1 MKKSAQ
7 SITGYVSPSS
17 SVMNRDLNLLGRAI
31 AEDPKLFAKN
41 LGTGAGRFGTGI
53 ASAGAWLLDLLA
65 KGGHPMV
72 PGAPGTGL
80 KLPSLADKVDEVDM
94 RLALNYLRRNGDGPL
109 TAAGLGATSLAHHT
123 ASSAADLALLGG
135 GKSIKAVSS
144 IPKNL
149 STAKKVFETSKKLP
163 WLTVDTLFMA
173 KPFVDARN
181 EAAALPEVIR
191 AVESAP
197 SIPER
202 RPGPWADLVPPAP
215 KPSWSAAIPPKSR
228 ISQILTKLKAH
239 KTEAGVAGG
248 AVLASLLTA
257 YLLSRKRKRKQEK
270 KADVF
275 TELQKTAWYRTSTPL
290 IRNPVRL
297 QTPNLR
303 NGGAS
308 FRNCG
313 TTSCTGVLRPTNLR
327 RPTKKT
333 VTVQGTPVRTA
344 PVKRKPAPQTTVS
357 EPGGLNRGNM
367 LQ

>member
-1 MKKSAQ
+1 MKKAAQ
-7 SITGYVSPSS
+7 SITGYVAPSS
-17 SVMNRDLNLLGRAI
+17 SVMNRDLNLLGQAI

-53 ASAGAWLLDLLA
+53 ASVGARLLDLLA

-94 RLALNYLRRNGDGPL
+94 RLAIDYLRRNGDDPL
-109 TAAGLGATSLAHHT
+109 TSAGLGATSLAHHT
-123 ASSAADLALLGG
+123 AESAAELAMFGG
-135 GKSIKAVSS
+135 GKTVKTVKDLAALSK
-144 IPKNL
+144 KNL
-149 STAKKVFETSKKLP
+149 SLPRTFFESLKKSP
-163 WLTVDTLFMA
+163 WLAVDTYFAGRPFIDA
-173 KPFVDARN
+173 KN
-181 EAAALPEVIR
+181 EAISLPEALR

-197 SIPER
+197 SIPEQ

-215 KPSWSAAIPPKSR
+215 KPSLSAVVPPKSR
-228 ISQILTKLKAH
+228 ISQVLTKLKAH

-270 KADVF
+270 KADVYA
-275 TELQKTAWYRTSTPL
+275 ELRKT
-290 IRNPVRL
+290 
-297 QTPNLR
+297 
-303 NGGAS
+303 
-308 FRNCG
+308 
-313 TTSCTGVLRPTNLR
+313 
-327 RPTKKT
+327 
-333 VTVQGTPVRTA
+333 
-344 PVKRKPAPQTTVS
+344 